1 MKIDTDQMLTIEQAA
16 AAIGAPNK
24 RPVYRALKRASEAG
38 RVLSISLYGRTLIPV
53 ANVEELKEYYYPYY
67 SESHQR
73 AVKKWGA
80 AGGRKSGVTKR
91 LRKSLEQSSD
101 CGTTDKEPEAQR
113 AE

>member
-24 RPVYRALKRASEAG
+24 RPVYRALKRAAEAG
-38 RVLSISLYGRTLIPV
+38 RVLSVGLFGRTLVPV
-53 ANVEELKEYYYPYY
+53 ANIKELKEYYYPYY
-67 SESHQR
+67 SDSHQR

-91 LRKSLEQSSD
+91 LKRLREQSSRS
-101 CGTTDKEPEAQR
+101 GKSGKAPATQK

>member
-24 RPVYRALKRASEAG
+24 RPVYRALKRAAEAG

-67 SESHQR
+67 SDSHQR

-80 AGGRKSGVTKR
+80 AGGRKSGITKR
-91 LRKSLEQSSD
+91 LSKLREQSSD
-101 CGTTDKEPEAQR
+101 CGTTDTAPGAQK